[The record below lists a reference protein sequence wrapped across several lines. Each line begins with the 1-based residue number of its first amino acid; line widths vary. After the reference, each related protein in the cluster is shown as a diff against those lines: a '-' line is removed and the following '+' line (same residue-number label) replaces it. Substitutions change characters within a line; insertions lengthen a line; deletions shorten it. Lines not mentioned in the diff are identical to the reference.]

1 MFIGEVSKMTS
12 KYRINNRIRFT
23 LFVVLTIL
31 LLTFCINF
39 ALGLNTAHSATID
52 DYIEV
57 KVSSGD
63 TLWTIAETYMDNN
76 TDIRKS
82 VYLLGQLNDIS
93 AAELQAGMI
102 LKVPVCH

>member
-1 MFIGEVSKMTS
+1 MTS

-57 KVSSGD
+57 
-63 TLWTIAETYMDNN
+63 
-76 TDIRKS
+76 
-82 VYLLGQLNDIS
+82 
-93 AAELQAGMI
+93 
-102 LKVPVCH
+102 